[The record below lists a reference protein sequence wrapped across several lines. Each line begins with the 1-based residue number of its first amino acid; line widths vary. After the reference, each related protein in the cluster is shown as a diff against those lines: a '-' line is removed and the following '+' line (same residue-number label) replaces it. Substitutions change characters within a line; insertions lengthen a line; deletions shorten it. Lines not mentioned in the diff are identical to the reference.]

1 MLKIRNYWI
10 CALICFACLSVG
22 QAQERRLVDKKAYAF
37 FQRAQEAFRSG
48 EPEKALGFLAK
59 AKACDPEFSGA
70 YLLEADICHKAGD
83 RPGEMEA
90 IRVAL
95 AIDSLRDRPYY
106 YYILAGDAFDR
117 MAYAEAE
124 EFYAAYLRLDKRR
137 RAATEALRRLE
148 DCRFAREALAG
159 GEKRPTEVCYEAEL
173 SVYWP
178 ALDVRGHTFLFTE
191 QEGDFERLCMLRDGV
206 RHPIDFPLQGNCG
219 APSLTADG
227 RTMYFSMDAGGR
239 NGFDIYVAYRLT
251 DTTWSAPINLGAPI
265 NTESW
270 DAQPAVSADGTR
282 LYFASTREG
291 GRGGSDIWYSRL
303 LRREPD
309 GRQIWS
315 QPRCLYFNTEHD
327 EMAPFLYYDNRTL
340 FFASDGYPGMG
351 RKDIYKADLAEASVP
366 RNIGITVN
374 TSREEF
380 GFIVDGSG
388 EWGYFSSDV
397 SGKRCIYRYRLDK
410 ATACPP
416 AVCLDLQVVDETG
429 AETLPDALT
438 LVDAAS
444 ADTLACYDRLSAHG
458 GMLACVPAGR
468 PLLVNVVKR
477 GYLYHSDV
485 VQADSAG
492 GCYVARLTRVAAGQR
507 LVAKGIFFEVDDY
520 RLKPESEPELRQ
532 LVNFLRLNPGVRV
545 EISGHTDDTG
555 TDEHNLRL
563 SEDRAFEVYRYL
575 FLQRIP
581 KERMTYCGYGKQRP
595 VAPNTTEEGRAQ
607 NRRTEIT
614 IIP

>member
-1 MLKIRNYWI
+1 MWRIRNYWI
-10 CALICFACLSVG
+10 CALLCLVGLSVG
-22 QAQERRLVDKKAYAF
+22 RAQERRVVDKKAYAF
-37 FQRAQEAFRSG
+37 FQRAREAFRGG
-48 EPEKALGFLAK
+48 EREKALEFLAK

-70 YLLEADICHKAGD
+70 FLLEADICHKAGD
-83 RPGEMEA
+83 RTGEVAA
-90 IRVAL
+90 IRAAM

-106 YYILAGDAFDR
+106 YYVLAGDAFDR

-124 EFYAAYLRLDKRR
+124 AFYGQYLRRDKRQQAR
-137 RAATEALRRLE
+137 DAALRRLE
-148 DCRFAREALAG
+148 DCRFAQEALAW
-159 GEKRPTEVCYEAEL
+159 EVKRPVEVFYAAEQP
-173 SVYWP
+173 VYWP
-178 ALDVRGHTFLFTE
+178 ALDVRGRTLLFTE
-191 QEGDFERLCMLRDGV
+191 QEGDSERLWMLRDSV
-206 RHPIDFPLQGNCG
+206 RYLLDFRLEGNCG

-227 RTMYFSMDAGGR
+227 RMMFFSMDAGGR

-251 DTTWSAPINLGAPI
+251 DTTWSAPVNLGAPI

-291 GRGGSDIWYSRL
+291 GRGGSDIWFSRL
-303 LRREPD
+303 VRREAD
-309 GRQIWS
+309 GRQVWS

-327 EMAPFLYYDNRTL
+327 EMAPFLYFDNRTL

-351 RKDIYKADLAEASVP
+351 RKDIYKVDVEEVTAP

-397 SGKRCIYRYRLDK
+397 SGKRCIYRYRLEE

-416 AVCLDLQVVDETG
+416 AVCLDLEVVDEAG
-429 AETLPDALT
+429 AATVPDALT
-438 LVDAAS
+438 LVDVEAS
-444 ADTLACYDRLSAHG
+444 DTLACYDRVSARG

-468 PLLVNVVKR
+468 QLLVNVVKR

-485 VQADSAG
+485 VRTDSAG
-492 GCYVARLTRVAAGQR
+492 GRYVARLKPVAAGQR
-507 LVAKGIFFEVDDY
+507 LVVKGLFFEVDDY

-532 LVNFLRLNPGVRV
+532 LVNFLRLNPEVRV
-545 EISGHTDDTG
+545 EIAGHTDDTG
-555 TDEHNLRL
+555 SDEHNRRL

-581 KERMTYCGYGKQRP
+581 KERMTYRGYGKERP
-595 VAPNTTEEGRAQ
+595 VAPNTTEAGRAQ

-614 IIP
+614 IL